1 MSELPK
7 PIKIDKSL
15 AIQDPLLTPYVAGE
29 AHMQRIEIP
38 GRTGEIAML
47 AVFFEA
53 GSRNRPHTHEHDQT
67 LLVQT
72 GRSIVATE
80 TEKYVLSAGE
90 VIIIPANLWH
100 WHGATHDAPSC
111 QISIMVPGRSNFEA
125 DERNWAVNYTEE

>member
-7 PIKIDKSL
+7 PIKIDESL
-15 AIQDPLLTPYVAGE
+15 ATQDPRLTPYVAGV
-29 AHMQRIEIP
+29 AHMQRIEVP

-67 LLVQT
+67 LLVQS

-80 TEKYVLSAGE
+80 SEKYVLSAGE
-90 VIIIPANLWH
+90 VITIPANLWH
-100 WHGATHDAPSC
+100 WHGATHDAPNC
-111 QISIMVPGRSNFEA
+111 QISIMVHGKSNFEA